1 MKSSTIATALTLS
14 ASSVLAVPSL
24 SSRADSSSITPITVK
39 GNAFFKGNER
49 FYMRGVDYQPGGSSN
64 LADPIADVE
73 GCKRDL
79 KKFKDLGLNTIRV
92 YSVDNSKE
100 HDECMDLLAEAGI
113 YLVLDVNT
121 PDYSI
126 NREDPHPS
134 YNEVYLQYIFATVDK
149 FAKYKNTLAFFSG
162 NEVINDGPS
171 SVTAP
176 YVKAVT
182 RDLRNYLKARDY
194 RQVPVGYSAADV
206 NTNRLEMA
214 EYMNCGTD
222 EERSDFFAFN
232 DYSWC
237 SPSDFQTSGWD
248 QKVKNFT
255 GYGLPLFLSEY
266 GCNTNDRDF
275 GEVEALYSTK
285 MTGVYSGGLVYE
297 YSQEPSDYG
306 IVEIKNGKVSD
317 LPDFDA
323 LKSALAKTSDPSGD
337 GGYNKTGG
345 ANPCPVKNAPNW
357 DVDSDAELP
366 ALPEKAKK
374 YFEDGA
380 GKGPGFD
387 GSGSQTAGTPSTS
400 EDTGSSNSDSD
411 SDSDSGSGSNTD
423 SSSSASGSSDPTDDA
438 AAGLQIPS
446 LTLAPAF
453 VGLVT
458 LVSTMV
464 GAGVILL

>member
-1 MKSSTIATALTLS
+1 MKGSTIAQALTLS
-14 ASSVLAVPSL
+14 ASTVLAAPSL
-24 SSRADSSSITPITVK
+24 SARADVTPITVK
-39 GNAFFKGNER
+39 GNAFFKGNDR

-64 LADPIADVE
+64 LADPIADVDS
-73 GCKRDL
+73 CKRDI

-92 YSVDNSKE
+92 YSVDNSKD
-100 HDECMDLLAEAGI
+100 HDECMSALADAGI

-126 NREDPHPS
+126 NRDDPGPS
-134 YNEVYLQYIFATVDK
+134 YNDVYLQYVFATVDK
-149 FAKYKNTLAFFSG
+149 FVKYKNTLAFFSG

-182 RDLRNYLKARDY
+182 RDIRAYMKARDY

-237 SPSDFQTSGWD
+237 SPSSFQTSGWD

-306 IVEIKNGKVSD
+306 LVTIKNNKVTD
-317 LPDFDA
+317 LADFDS
-323 LKSALAKTSDPSGD
+323 LKSALAKTPNPEGD

-345 ANPCPVKNAPNW
+345 ANPCPARNAPNW
-357 DVDSDAELP
+357 DVDSNDELP
-366 ALPEKAKK
+366 AMPKPAQK
-374 YFEDGA
+374 YFENGA
-380 GKGPGFD
+380 GDGPGFD
-387 GSGSQTAGTPSTS
+387 GPGSQTAGTPS
-400 EDTGSSNSDSD
+400 SSNTTNGSGSGD
-411 SDSDSGSGSNTD
+411 DSGSSTD
-423 SSSSASGSSDPTDDA
+423 SSSSTSGSSDPTDDA

-453 VGLVT
+453 VGLLT
-458 LVSTMV
+458 ILSTMV